1 MHAVPPLAVAP
12 QTRLSTGVPGLDDV
26 LAGGLPGNHLYL
38 IEGDPGTGKTTLA
51 LHFLMEGVRRGE
63 KGLYVTLSESKG
75 ELLGVAD
82 SHGWSLEGIAIHE
95 MAPQMEEV
103 QPEAQYTVFHPAEV
117 ELADTIGS
125 VLTVVNQVQAT
136 RVVFDSLSELRMLA
150 RDPLRYRRQIL
161 ALKRFFSGRSCTVLL
176 LDDRT
181 ADQNDLQLQ
190 SIAHG
195 VIMMLNEG
203 RDYGT
208 KRRRLEVRKLR
219 GARFREGFHDY
230 TIQTGGIAVFPR
242 LVAAEHHPASA
253 RECVL
258 SGIVELDRL
267 LGGGIHTGTSNL
279 LLGPAGCGKSSI
291 ATRYAVA
298 TAERG
303 AKAAIFTFDETLGTL
318 LQRSEGLGMN
328 VADAMKSGK
337 MTISQID
344 PAEIGPG
351 EFVHRVRA
359 AVDKGVRLIVIDSL
373 NGFFYAMTGE
383 QAIMLQIHEL
393 LAYLDQMGV
402 TTILTMA
409 QHGFVGTN
417 LNATIDVSYVAD
429 TVLLFRYFESQ
440 GAVKQAI
447 SVVKKRTGK
456 HERSIR
462 ELSFEGGAIQVGEPL
477 TKFEGV
483 LTGLPKYI
491 GGSAELAT
499 GAETARKSRK

>member
-1 MHAVPPLAVAP
+1 
-12 QTRLSTGVPGLDDV
+12 
-26 LAGGLPGNHLYL
+26 
-38 IEGDPGTGKTTLA
+38 
-51 LHFLMEGVRRGE
+51 
-63 KGLYVTLSESKG
+63 
-75 ELLGVAD
+75 
-82 SHGWSLEGIAIHE
+82 
-95 MAPQMEEV
+95 
-103 QPEAQYTVFHPAEV
+103 
-117 ELADTIGS
+117 
-125 VLTVVNQVQAT
+125 
-136 RVVFDSLSELRMLA
+136 
-150 RDPLRYRRQIL
+150 
-161 ALKRFFSGRSCTVLL
+161 
-176 LDDRT
+176 
-181 ADQNDLQLQ
+181 
-190 SIAHG
+190 
-195 VIMMLNEG
+195 
-203 RDYGT
+203 
-208 KRRRLEVRKLR
+208 
-219 GARFREGFHDY
+219 
-230 TIQTGGIAVFPR
+230 
-242 LVAAEHHPASA
+242 
-253 RECVL
+253 
-258 SGIVELDRL
+258 
-267 LGGGIHTGTSNL
+267 
-279 LLGPAGCGKSSI
+279 
-291 ATRYAVA
+291 
-298 TAERG
+298 
-303 AKAAIFTFDETLGTL
+303 
-318 LQRSEGLGMN
+318 

-499 GAETARKSRK
+499 GAETARKSRT